1 MMAMITDPDPPVP
14 VMSPFA
20 EVHETHTGLV
30 VLVGNKA
37 YKTKK
42 PIETAFLDYS
52 TAELRE
58 RTCLR
63 EVELNRRLA
72 PDTYLGVGRFADPGG
87 GPAEPVVVMKRH
99 PDNYRLATM
108 VKHGLPVEAALA
120 DIADVLARFHDQ
132 AQRGRAIDAQGKVG
146 SVSAR
151 WQDNL
156 LELER
161 FAGDVLEPESIR
173 QVESL
178 AWKYITGRAVLFTQR
193 ILDRR
198 IVEGHG
204 DLLADDIFC
213 LPAGPELLDCLEF
226 DDHLRCVDCI
236 DDAAFLAMDLEFL
249 GRKDLAEY
257 FLECYRRCS
266 GDNAP
271 ASLTDFYIAYRAVV
285 RAKVD
290 CMRFSQGNVEA
301 ATDASRHLSL
311 AIEHLTAGVVR
322 LGLIGGG
329 PGTGKTTLA
338 HGLAE
343 RVHAEVISTDD
354 VRHELQKSDAI
365 SGDAGILDA
374 GLYAPENVS
383 AVYREV
389 IRRAD
394 MLLTNG
400 RSVIL
405 DATWRDPRHRDLA
418 HELAEKTH
426 SALLELVSTA
436 SLEAATD
443 RVRRRPAGSSDATPE
458 MVSALAATNGQWPD
472 AHHIDTSRGLD
483 ASVDETEKLWRC
495 AR

>member
-1 MMAMITDPDPPVP
+1 MITHPEVSAR
-14 VMSPFA
+14 VMSPYA

-30 VLVGNKA
+30 VLVGHKA

-42 PIETAFLDYS
+42 PIETDFLDNS
-52 TAELRE
+52 TPELRAE
-58 RTCLR
+58 ACRR

-72 PDTYLGVGRFADPGG
+72 PDTYLGIGKFADPGG
-87 GPAEPVVVMKRH
+87 GPAEPVVIMKRH
-99 PDNYRLATM
+99 PDICRLATR
-108 VKHGLPVEAALA
+108 VKHGQPVDAALA

-146 SVSAR
+146 SVGAR

-161 FAGDVLEPESIR
+161 FEGDVLEPESIR
-173 QVESL
+173 HVESL
-178 AWKYITGRAVLFTQR
+178 AWKYLTGRAVLFTQR

-198 IVEGHG
+198 IIDGHG

-213 LPAGPELLDCLEF
+213 LPTGPQLLDCLEF
-226 DDHLRCVDCI
+226 NDHLRYVDCI
-236 DDAAFLAMDLEFL
+236 DDAAFLAMDLEVL

-257 FLECYRRCS
+257 FLDCYRRSS
-266 GDNAP
+266 GDDAP
-271 ASLTDFYIAYRAVV
+271 TSLTDFYIAYRAVV

-290 CMRFSQGNVEA
+290 CIRFSQGNIDA
-301 ATDASRHLSL
+301 ASDAPRHISL
-311 AIEHLTAGVVR
+311 AIEHLAAGAVR

-338 HGLAE
+338 HSVAE
-343 RVHAEVISTDD
+343 RVNAEVISTDD
-354 VRHELQKSDAI
+354 LRRELQESNAI
-365 SGDAGILDA
+365 SGEAGILDA

-383 AVYREV
+383 TVYREV

-394 MLLTNG
+394 LLLTHG

-418 HELAEKTH
+418 RELANETH
-426 SALLELVSTA
+426 SALLELVCTA
-436 SLEAATD
+436 PVQAATD
-443 RVRRRPAGSSDATPE
+443 RVRRRPPGSSEATPD
-458 MVSALAATNGQWPD
+458 MVPALAATNGAWPN
-472 AHHIDTSRGLD
+472 AHRIDTSLGLD
-483 ASVDETEKLWRC
+483 ASLNEAEKLWRC
-495 AR
+495 TV